1 MISRLLRSVRWLA
14 TRLPRRAPHAPLAW
28 GRGLTVLVP
37 ERGGFAFLGATLQ
50 AAERALAHC
59 DEPSELLVVT
69 SGAPREAYT
78 ELALAHPA
86 VRWIHVAAG
95 LHFLGAVE
103 RGLRHARFEAVYLLN
118 SDMLLEEGAL
128 REVLRW
134 RGASVFAVASQIFFA
149 DPKRRRE
156 ETGWT
161 DLQRCGDRVEVW
173 DHEPDALDADA
184 GWARSHLYAGG
195 GSSLF
200 HGPTLRRYARASRVY
215 RPFYFEDAEWGV
227 RAWRDGLEV
236 LFAPGSRAHH
246 LHRKSALQ
254 LYSSEQI
261 DGIARRNEA
270 LFLARSFRAPDRW
283 PPSDAAPVARWT
295 RLRREARWALHEA
308 RDPFPAAPSPFVR
321 RASLPRPLR
330 ARGDRSRVLVVS
342 PYALF
347 PPAHGGAVR
356 LRHLL
361 HGLAAEFEISL
372 LSDEQQLY
380 GARSRAYFE
389 PFASIH
395 LVGGRS
401 EVREVLTDRVARVRN
416 HSHATLGAELSRLIA
431 VRRPHLVQVEFVEL
445 CDLRRQ
451 LGPCGV
457 PWAISLH
464 DVLFDGVGGTSEADR
479 YERERIL
486 QHEVAFACSEE
497 DLALLDH
504 PGAALVRNGIDGARF
519 RYLPSPAEPRLLFLG
534 PFRYPP
540 NLEGIRRYL
549 EHVHPR
555 LLARF
560 PGIAIDLL
568 GGVGA
573 REVAARESC
582 FAQPGVAVHDYVE
595 DVGPW
600 LERSA
605 LTLNP
610 QLSIRGSSVK
620 LIESLAAGRVCVS
633 TDDGARGFAQAGF
646 AGLLTA
652 PRIEDF
658 AVLIEEL
665 LLDVERRRTLERP
678 DAERL
683 QPFTWQH
690 AVQEQA
696 RVWRSLIEAQR

>member
-1 MISRLLRSVRWLA
+1 MSARALELARSLVA
-14 TRLPRRAPHAPLAW
+14 RLPRRASHAPLRW
-28 GRGLTVLVP
+28 GRGVSVLVP
-37 ERGGFAFLGATLQ
+37 ERGGLAFLGETLQ
-50 AAERALAHC
+50 AAERALARC
-59 DEPSELLVVT
+59 EEPGEVLVVA
-69 SGAPREAYT
+69 SAAPRSAYA
-78 ELALAHPA
+78 ELARSHPA
-86 VRWIHVAAG
+86 VRWLHVARG
-95 LHFLGAVE
+95 LDFLEAVE
-103 RGLRHARFEAVYLLN
+103 RGLRRVRHRAVYLLN
-118 SDMLLEEGAL
+118 SDMRLEEEAL

-134 RGASVFAVASQIFFA
+134 RSGSVFAVASQIFFA
-149 DPKRRRE
+149 DPTRRRE

-161 DLQRCGDRVEVW
+161 DLHVDGPRVEVW
-173 DHEPDALDADA
+173 DCEPEASDAAS
-184 GWARSHLYAGG
+184 GWARTHLYAGG

-200 HGPTLRRYARASRVY
+200 HGPTLRRYARAARVY

-227 RAWRDGLEV
+227 RAWRQGLEV
-236 LFAPGSRAHH
+236 LFAPASRAHH
-246 LHRKSALQ
+246 RHRQSALR
-254 LYSSEQI
+254 LYTPEAI
-261 DGIARRNEA
+261 EAIARRNQA
-270 LFLARSFRAPDRW
+270 RFLARNFSVVPAASELSAAASPSE
-283 PPSDAAPVARWT
+283 PPLEA
-295 RLRREARWALHEA
+295 LRRAWRAA
-308 RDPFPAAPSPFVR
+308 RDPFPDAPSRFVR
-321 RASLPRPLR
+321 RAYLPRPL
-330 ARGDRSRVLVVS
+330 ASRGERPRVIVVS

-361 HGLAAEFEISL
+361 RGLAAEFDLTL
-372 LSDEQQLY
+372 LSDEMELY
-380 GARSRAYFE
+380 GERARPYLE
-389 PFASIH
+389 DFASVH
-395 LVGGRS
+395 LVSGR
-401 EVREVLTDRVARVRN
+401 REQADELGDRIARVRN
-416 HSHATLGAELSRLIA
+416 HSHAALAEELRRLIA
-431 VRRPHLVQVEFVEL
+431 VRRADLVQVEFVEL
-445 CDLRRQ
+445 ADLRRQ
-451 LGPCGV
+451 LGACGV

-464 DVLFDGVGGTSEADR
+464 DVLFDGVGGTSAADR

-504 PGAALVRNGIDGARF
+504 PRTALVRNGIDGARF
-519 RYLPSPAEPRLLFLG
+519 RYSPSPAEPRLLFLG

-540 NLEGIRRYL
+540 NLEGIRLYL

-555 LLARF
+555 LRARF

-573 REVAARESC
+573 RELASRESC

-595 DVGPW
+595 DVAPW

-620 LIESLAAGRVCVS
+620 LIESLAAGRVCIS
-633 TDDGARGFAQAGF
+633 TEEGARGFGQAGF

-658 AVLIEEL
+658 APLIEEL
-665 LLDVERRRTLERP
+665 LLDVERRRALERP